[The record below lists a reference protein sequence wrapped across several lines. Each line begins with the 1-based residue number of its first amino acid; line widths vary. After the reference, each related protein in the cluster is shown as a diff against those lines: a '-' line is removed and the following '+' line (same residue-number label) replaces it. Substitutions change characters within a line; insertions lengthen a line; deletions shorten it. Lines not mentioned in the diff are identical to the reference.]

1 MRNRSVTRV
10 ALAPYI
16 RDFLEDRV
24 EREQALSLHTRASYA
39 DTLRL
44 LLSFASS
51 QCGRPPSELL
61 LHDIDAERVLQFLE
75 HLEGKRKNG
84 SLTRNA
90 RLSGIRAFM
99 RFIEFRVPAAV
110 ELVRRVRAIP
120 FKTSRSRLVCFLTN
134 TEWQAVVNAA
144 SPTTAIG
151 TRNRA
156 LLLLAITGGL
166 RASELVRLTVDDIA
180 LHRQPTVHVLGK
192 GRRERVLP
200 LWSEASKALV
210 TWLRIRPS
218 TSARE
223 LFVSA
228 KGRPITRAAL
238 AAVVHEHARR
248 AAAVCP
254 SIASKRIS
262 PHVLRHTCAMIVL
275 KATGDIRKVAL
286 WLGHAV
292 LKSTDPYVRADP
304 TEKLELLEH
313 AMPLSLRRGRFRVPD
328 DILSFLR
335 AKAIC

>member
-1 MRNRSVTRV
+1 MKQRSASRV
-10 ALAPYI
+10 LLAPYI

-24 EREQALSLHTRASYA
+24 EREQALSVHTRASYA

-44 LLSFASS
+44 LLVFVSDRV
-51 QCGRPPSELL
+51 GRSPSELL
-61 LHDIDAERVLQFLE
+61 LEDVNAERVLQFLE

-99 RFIEFRVPAAV
+99 RFIEFRVPAAI

-120 FKTSRSRLVCFLTN
+120 FKSGRSRLVCFLTSA
-134 TEWQAVVNAA
+134 EWQAVVNAA
-144 SPTTAIG
+144 PPTTAIG

-166 RASELVRLTVDDIA
+166 RASELVRLAVDDIV
-180 LHRQPTVHVLGK
+180 LHAQPTVRVFGK

-200 LWSEASKALV
+200 LWSEATKALV
-210 TWLRIRPS
+210 AWLRIRPA

-223 LFVSA
+223 LFVST

-238 AAVVHEHARR
+238 AAIVHEHARR
-248 AAAVCP
+248 AAEVCP
-254 SIASKRIS
+254 SIGAKRIS

-275 KATGDIRKVAL
+275 QATGDIRKVAL

-313 AMPLSLRRGRFRVPD
+313 AMPLPLRRGRFRVPD
-328 DILSFLR
+328 DVLSFLKT
-335 AKAIC
+335 KALC

>member
-1 MRNRSVTRV
+1 MKHPRV
-10 ALAPYI
+10 LLAPYI
-16 RDFLEDRV
+16 RGFLEDRV

-39 DTLRL
+39 DTLRI
-44 LLSFASS
+44 LLSFVSERV
-51 QCGRPPSELL
+51 GRSPSELL
-61 LHDIDAERVLQFLE
+61 LDDLNAERVLQFLE
-75 HLEGKRKNG
+75 HLEKKRKNS

-110 ELVRRVRAIP
+110 DLVRRVRAIP
-120 FKTSRSRLVCFLTN
+120 SKKTRSRLVCFLTSA
-134 TEWQAVVNAA
+134 EWQAVVNAA
-144 SPTTAIG
+144 IPTTAIG

-166 RASELVRLTVDDIA
+166 RASELVRLTVDDVS
-180 LHRQPTVHVLGK
+180 LHAHPTVRVLGK

-200 LWSEASKALV
+200 LWSDATKALV
-210 TWLRIRPS
+210 AWLRIRPT

-238 AAVVHEHARR
+238 AAIVHEHARR
-248 AAAVCP
+248 ATKACP
-254 SIASKRIS
+254 SIGAKRIS

-275 KATGDIRKVAL
+275 QATGDIRKVAL
-286 WLGHAV
+286 WLGHAA

-304 TEKLELLEH
+304 TEKLELVER

-328 DILSFLR
+328 DVLSFLKT
-335 AKAIC
+335 KALC

>member
-1 MRNRSVTRV
+1 MKHRSASRV
-10 ALAPYI
+10 LLAPYI
-16 RDFLEDRV
+16 RDFLEERV
-24 EREQALSLHTRASYA
+24 EREQALSVHTRASYA

-44 LLSFASS
+44 LLLFVSDRA
-51 QCGRPPSELL
+51 GRSPSELL
-61 LHDIDAERVLQFLE
+61 LEDVHAERVLQFLE

-99 RFIEFRVPAAV
+99 RFVEFRVPAAL

-120 FKTSRSRLVCFLTN
+120 FKTARSRLVCFLTSA
-134 TEWQAVVNAA
+134 EWQAMVNAA
-144 SPTTAIG
+144 APTTTIG

-156 LLLLAITGGL
+156 LLLLAVTSGL
-166 RASELVRLTVDDIA
+166 RASELVRLTIDDISLPA
-180 LHRQPTVHVLGK
+180 QPSVHVIGK

-200 LWSEASKALV
+200 LWSEATKSLV
-210 TWLRIRPS
+210 AWLRVRPA

-223 LFVSA
+223 LFVSTR
-228 KGRPITRAAL
+228 GRPITRAAL
-238 AAVVHEHARR
+238 AAIVHEHARR
-248 AAAVCP
+248 AAHACP
-254 SIASKRIS
+254 SIGAKRIS

-275 KATGDIRKVAL
+275 QATGDIRKVAL

-304 TEKLELLEH
+304 TEKLEMLAH

-328 DILSFLR
+328 DVLSFLKT
-335 AKAIC
+335 KAIC

>member
-1 MRNRSVTRV
+1 MKHRSATRV
-10 ALAPYI
+10 SLAPYI

-44 LLSFASS
+44 LLLFISERTRRA
-51 QCGRPPSELL
+51 PSELL
-61 LHDIDAERVLQFLE
+61 LEDINAERVLQFLE

-84 SLTRNA
+84 PLTRNA
-90 RLSGIRAFM
+90 RLSAIRAFM

-110 ELVRRVRAIP
+110 ELARRVRAIP
-120 FKTSRSRLVCFLTN
+120 FKKARSRLVSFLTSA
-134 TEWQAVVNAA
+134 EWQAMVNAA
-144 SPTTAIG
+144 TPTTMIG

-156 LLLLAITGGL
+156 LLLLGITAGL
-166 RASELVRLTVDDIA
+166 RASELVRLTIDDIS
-180 LHRQPTVHVLGK
+180 LHAQPSVRVIGK

-200 LWSEASKALV
+200 LWCEATKALV
-210 TWLRIRPS
+210 AWQRVRPT

-223 LFVSA
+223 LFVSTR
-228 KGRPITRAAL
+228 GRPITRAAL
-238 AAVVHEHARR
+238 AAIVQEHARR
-248 AAAVCP
+248 ATGTCP
-254 SIASKRIS
+254 SIGAKRIS

-275 KATGDIRKVAL
+275 QATGDIRKVAL

-304 TEKLELLEH
+304 TEKLELLAH
-313 AMPLSLRRGRFRVPD
+313 AMPLSLRRGRFRLPD
-328 DILSFLR
+328 DVLSFLK